1 MQSIDSLET
10 YVYGTGKDLG
20 SGKEENNY
28 NNIIKAE
35 SLYDDSQ
42 IRNYTV
48 AKYVNDTFDWSKKRY

>member
-1 MQSIDSLET
+1 MKSIVSLET

-20 SGKEENNY
+20 SEKEENNY

-48 AKYVNDTFDWSKKRY
+48 AKYVNDTFD